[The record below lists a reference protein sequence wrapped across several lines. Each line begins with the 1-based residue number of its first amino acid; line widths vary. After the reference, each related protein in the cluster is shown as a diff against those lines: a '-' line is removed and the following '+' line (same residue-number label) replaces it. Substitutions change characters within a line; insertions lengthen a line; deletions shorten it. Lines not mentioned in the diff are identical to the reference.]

1 MGNCQAID
9 AATLVIQYQSGKIE
23 RFYSS
28 VSATHVMKT
37 NPGHYVALI
46 VSTTTLCKTAT
57 TTKVTTEK
65 ISSSNNNNNI
75 NNNNNQ
81 IRVTRIKLLKPTDML
96 LLGHVYRL
104 VTAQEVMKGLR
115 ERKHTKK
122 KNVSESAH
130 KLDCVGEKNRLE
142 MEKAS
147 RMFDPEVIQ
156 GAKPKRHGAR
166 TIASSNN
173 NIVGGANVTAKT
185 RFWQPS
191 LQSISEVAS

>member
-9 AATLVIQYQSGKIE
+9 AATLVIQHQSGKIE

-28 VSATHVMKT
+28 VSASHVMKT

-46 VSTTTLCKTAT
+46 VSTTTLCKTAS
-57 TTKVTTEK
+57 TTKVITQK
-65 ISSSNNNNNI
+65 SSSNYNNNT

-81 IRVTRIKLLKPTDML
+81 IRVTRIKLLKPTDTL

-130 KLDCVGEKNRLE
+130 KLDCVGEKNSLE
-142 MEKAS
+142 MEKES

-156 GAKPKRHGAR
+156 GAKPKRDGPR
-166 TIASSNN
+166 TMASSNN
-173 NIVGGANVTAKT
+173 NIVGGANVTKT

>member
-9 AATLVIQYQSGKIE
+9 KATLVIQHQSGKIE

-37 NPGHYVALI
+37 NPGHYVALV
-46 VSTTTLCKTAT
+46 VSTTLCAT
-57 TTKVTTEK
+57 TTTTK
-65 ISSSNNNNNI
+65 LTDKSSNNNNKNVN

-81 IRVTRIKLLKPTDML
+81 IRVTCIKLLKSTDML

-104 VTAQEVMKGLR
+104 VTTQEVMKGLR

-122 KNVSESAH
+122 KNKSESAQ
-130 KLDCVGEKNRLE
+130 KLGCVRKKNRLE
-142 MEKAS
+142 MEKAA
-147 RMFDPEVIQ
+147 RMFDPEDIQ
-156 GAKPKRHGAR
+156 GTEPKIHGPR
-166 TIASSNN
+166 TTISSNN
-173 NIVGGANVTAKT
+173 NNGGGASATAKT